1 MDWGTSITK
10 IGTTAFKGK
19 ETQFG
24 IKDADR
30 LLHLSL
36 IGKTG
41 SGRGAFLTSMVL
53 QDIGRGM
60 GVVLLDSTGGVA
72 DLLLE
77 RLPEEVRS
85 KLVYIDPSDAEYPFS
100 WNPIEDF
107 RALPESRGVELLT
120 SFLIS
125 MYRLRPNELSTFF
138 AQKLFTNPE
147 GTTLSLY
154 DAVTEISYRDTLFP
168 PGSDD
173 RNSFEKALAA
183 SQEAV
188 ETILRNGRYLA
199 KDTLMRNVLGQ
210 RASRFSLQS
219 LGNSS
224 IVVVDLSRV
233 KMFPT
238 RFTPLV
244 RMFAQGTRASSVVS
258 KIPPALYLHDVVR
271 LLSDRDLDWLFN
283 ERTIAGVISD
293 AVHVEEDK
301 DFREKTLARSGSVVA
316 FAPAS
321 FDAPIIERVF
331 FPYIGVEDFD
341 KLDAGEL
348 AVALTI
354 DGVRSR
360 PFFAHCLSLPQR
372 ENVSRH
378 DLQVFSRER
387 YSSPRH
393 LIDQL
398 FIKKKPEPPKG
409 QDPASFSS
417 AFRSIFAK
425 GQGGATAGGG
435 AAPSVSAPVPQP
447 STPTP
452 AKKVEQ
458 KADISTE
465 PQEISEEELR
475 QMLHVKPISR

>member
-19 ETQFG
+19 DTKFG

-30 LLHLSL
+30 LLHVSL

-41 SGRGAFLTSMVL
+41 SGRGAFLTSMLL
-53 QDIGRGM
+53 QDMGRGM
-60 GVVLLDSTGGVA
+60 GVVLLDATGGVA

-77 RLPEEVRS
+77 RLPEDVRS
-85 KLVYIDPSDAEYPFS
+85 KLIYVDPSDAEYPFS
-100 WNPIEDF
+100 WNPLEDL
-107 RALPESRGVELLT
+107 RALPESKGVELLT
-120 SFLIS
+120 SYLIS

-138 AQKLFTNPE
+138 ARKLFTYTE

-154 DAVTEISYRDTLFP
+154 DAVTEISYRDTVFP
-168 PGSDD
+168 PGSDE

-219 LGNSS
+219 LTNGS

-244 RMFAQGTRASSVVS
+244 RMFAHGARAASVLS
-258 KIPPALYLHDVVR
+258 KIPPSLYLHDVIR
-271 LLSDRDLDWLFN
+271 LLSDRDLDWLFT

-301 DFREKTLARSGSVVA
+301 DFREKTLSRSGSVVA
-316 FAPAS
+316 FAPAP
-321 FDAPIIERVF
+321 FDGPIIERVF
-331 FPYIGVEDFD
+331 FPYIGPEDFD

-360 PFFAHCLSLPQR
+360 PFFAHCLQLPQR

-393 LIDQL
+393 VIDQM

-425 GQGGATAGGG
+425 GQASG
-435 AAPSVSAPVPQP
+435 AAGVTGAPSAGVADPKPLASAP
-447 STPTP
+447 T
-452 AKKVEQ
+452 KKVEQ
-458 KADISTE
+458 KADINTE

-475 QMLHVKPISR
+475 KMLHVKPVSR